1 AGGGVIVDD
10 LPGDNE
16 QTSKNLLRELTT
28 LMGDDEKRYEMGR
41 CGRSVAKLDAAEKI
55 AQAIMSL

>member
-1 AGGGVIVDD
+1 MIVDD

-28 LMGDDEKRYEMGR
+28 LMGDDERRSEMGR
-41 CGRSVAKLDAAEKI
+41 YGRGLAKLDAAERI
-55 AQAIMSL
+55 AQAIMRM